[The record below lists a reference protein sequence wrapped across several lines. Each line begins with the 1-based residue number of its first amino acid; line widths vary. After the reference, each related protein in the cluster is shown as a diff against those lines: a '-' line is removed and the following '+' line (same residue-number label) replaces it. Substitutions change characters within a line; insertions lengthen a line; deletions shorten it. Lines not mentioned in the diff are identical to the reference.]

1 MLSENI
7 DTIPETEIKVLVNS
21 MNDSANNLYKLLK
34 NLLEWAQMHQNSFDF
49 SPEELNLKELTEVAV
64 ISLKQS
70 ASQKEIEVTNAIP
83 EFIKVN
89 ADKNMLNSVLRNLL
103 SNAIKYTN
111 RGGIVNI
118 NANELPNR
126 MIEISVKDNG
136 VGISDVDIK
145 RLFKIEEK
153 VRSKGTEGEDT
164 TGLGLLLCKEF
175 IEKNGGKIWVES
187 MKGKG
192 STFSFS
198 LPQC

>member
-1 MLSENI
+1 LLSENI